1 MEERTLIYVN
11 RITNL
16 SDARYCAGM
25 GVDLLGFVIDPA
37 SPDYVSPELFQELVG
52 WISGPERVLELGQ
65 AAIDHDTIR
74 DQYAADYLHVPED
87 RLNEFSASNWKL
99 IVEVSPTSESMA
111 SMHKS
116 PVAFWAFHGISKPV
130 ENVSVPYLAFGPVD
144 SPIRESLNAVGA
156 QGIILSGSRETAP
169 GLKDYDNLSNVLEEL
184 NG

>member
-37 SPDYVSPELFQELVG
+37 SPDYVSPALFQELVG
-52 WISGPERVLELGQ
+52 WISGPERVLEVGHT
-65 AAIDHDTIR
+65 AINHDSIR
-74 DQYAADYLHVPED
+74 DQYAADYLHIPEE
-87 RLNEFSASNWKL
+87 RLNEFTASAWKL
-99 IVEVSPTSESMA
+99 IVEVSTNSESMA

-116 PVAFWAFHGISKPV
+116 PVAFWAVHGIGKPI
-130 ENVSVPYLAFGPVD
+130 EDISVPYLTFGPVD

-156 QGIILSGSRETAP
+156 KGIILSGSRETAP
-169 GLKDYDNLSNVLEEL
+169 GLKDYDNLSSVLEEL